1 MQSYDE
7 EFKKLAPHSKVELS
21 ELVGDDPFGCEEWK
35 HLDVVE
41 NIDVKRVVE
50 SNSGEKIIEIEYV
63 PVDNTDDFI
72 EVQHVRFLKTI
83 VTKRSFNRLKE
94 LKKLWNKRNKSLER
108 NGSTISAGLPRL
120 IDFDPSKHEIDKS
133 LAKELRSESGCEKKM
148 YGFAWMHNLEKSP
161 EFKGNTFQMLREN
174 EGCIVPVEIE
184 VTSIKNCKSQKGN
197 DYIQVIGEDAM
208 GESNRINIFQDDA
221 DRWKKELKSGNLLR
235 LRLAAPTAGF
245 STYTLEKNSKM
256 PNRGWALKYPNKDSD
271 YRVFVMSSGDK
282 DDVYQTDEEVLSQ
295 FDMLGRKK

>member
-1 MQSYDE
+1 
-7 EFKKLAPHSKVELS
+7 
-21 ELVGDDPFGCEEWK
+21 
-35 HLDVVE
+35 
-41 NIDVKRVVE
+41 
-50 SNSGEKIIEIEYV
+50 
-63 PVDNTDDFI
+63 
-72 EVQHVRFLKTI
+72 
-83 VTKRSFNRLKE
+83 
-94 LKKLWNKRNKSLER
+94 
-108 NGSTISAGLPRL
+108 
-120 IDFDPSKHEIDKS
+120 
-133 LAKELRSESGCEKKM
+133 
-148 YGFAWMHNLEKSP
+148 
-161 EFKGNTFQMLREN
+161 
-174 EGCIVPVEIE
+174 
-184 VTSIKNCKSQKGN
+184 
-197 DYIQVIGEDAM
+197 M